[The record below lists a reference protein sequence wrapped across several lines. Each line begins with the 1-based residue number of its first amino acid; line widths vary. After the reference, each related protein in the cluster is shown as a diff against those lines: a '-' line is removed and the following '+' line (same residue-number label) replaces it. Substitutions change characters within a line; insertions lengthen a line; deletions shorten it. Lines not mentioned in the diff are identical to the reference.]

1 VRELGDTRCLVDC
14 DHPAGLGKPA
24 RVGKLAEVGTRKSDD
39 ETGSLSRAEVREI
52 DRRAIED
59 SGITGPA
66 AACRQLDRCGVSG

>member
-1 VRELGDTRCLVDC
+1 VRELDDTRRLVGC
-14 DHPAGLGKPA
+14 DHPAGVGKLAGLGKPA
-24 RVGKLAEVGTRKSDD
+24 GVGTRESDD
-39 ETGSLSRAEVREI
+39 ETGSLSRAEAREI